1 MRTAGRSVRLSLIRT
16 SSAAV
21 SVCDARSPRTLAVPL
36 ADAGSWLAESRAQIA
51 FGRNA
56 KHGKAEGSGRAPGV
70 TMVEPTDHRYGD
82 HVAVTDGFAC
92 AWFGRVLVE

>member
-1 MRTAGRSVRLSLIRT
+1 MSSAQRTLSLIRT

-56 KHGKAEGSGRAPGV
+56 KHGKAEGAGRAPGV
-70 TMVEPTDHRYGD
+70 TMVQPTDHRDGD

-92 AWFGRVLVE
+92 PWFGRVLVE